1 MNIYRH
7 VINYQYL
14 HFLSIFL
21 VPVDTQPPTVSGCM
35 SPQGYTAAN
44 GDTDMAV
51 SFAEPMFGN
60 DFPDVPTV
68 TKSHQPGAVFGGGS
82 VIVNYTATDLAGNV
96 NSCLMT
102 ITVTGM

>member
-1 MNIYRH
+1 
-7 VINYQYL
+7 
-14 HFLSIFL
+14 
-21 VPVDTQPPTVSGCM
+21 M

-96 NSCLMT
+96 NSCLDDHYCHRY
-102 ITVTGM
+102 VTCNWRVATR